1 METRNPRALSTRP
14 IAAAVI
20 LCMVCSFF
28 VQGGEGAVFAIVPLI
43 KRRMTGQ
50 IAGMAGAYGN
60 VGAVVYL
67 TILSYVDY
75 GTFFYVIGGTA
86 LIGLV
91 SVMFLAEPKG
101 HITEVDEEGNVH
113 HIRVS

>member
-1 METRNPRALSTRP
+1 MA
-14 IAAAVI
+14 
-20 LCMVCSFF
+20 CSFF

-75 GTFFYVIGGTA
+75 HTFFFVIGGTA

-91 SVMFLAEPKG
+91 SVMFLDEPKG
-101 HITEVDEEGNVH
+101 HMTEVDEHGNVH
-113 HIRVS
+113 HIHVS